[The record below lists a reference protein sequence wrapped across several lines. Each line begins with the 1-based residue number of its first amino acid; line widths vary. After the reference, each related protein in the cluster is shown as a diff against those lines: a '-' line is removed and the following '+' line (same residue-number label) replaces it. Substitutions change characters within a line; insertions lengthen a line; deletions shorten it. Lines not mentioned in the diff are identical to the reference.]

1 MSLKAQNP
9 LFTIIFSIGLNI
21 GILSVISSTYLL
33 SQQEDVIEVKGIAI
47 ESTTDDIQVL
57 GSTYEYLEE
66 RKEIYPIEICCEN
79 ICFHILEAE
88 ISSLTFESGKLNDL
102 EILKH
107 LNENIYPFFERHF
120 GGKEIVEN
128 RDGEFE
134 TWVYNEI
141 PDLKDLESDLK
152 EAIESS
158 VGGMKPE
165 VIQIKIKSIPGT
177 DGTYASKYIEIDNSK
192 QKLYVWNEGKVIK
205 TILLSGPIYGFQVYG
220 VFPIVD
226 KGIEPIAPGGK
237 YMPYW
242 MAFYYSKSQ
251 DSWYGLHGLIWW
263 YGEDGER
270 VYEDLNNIGS
280 RESAGCIRMLVD
292 DAKYLYENFNRGDHI
307 LIHE

>member
-1 MSLKAQNP
+1 MSLKAQNT
-9 LFTIIFSIGLNI
+9 LFSVIFSIGLNI

-33 SQQEDVIEVKGIAI
+33 SQEEVDVKGIQI
-47 ESTTDDIQVL
+47 ENTSKDIQVL
-57 GSTYEYLEE
+57 GSTYEYLGEG
-66 RKEIYPIEICCEN
+66 KEIYPIEICCEN
-79 ICFHILEAE
+79 ICFNILEEE
-88 ISSLTFESGKLNDL
+88 ISSLIFESDELNNL

-120 GGKEIVEN
+120 GGKEIVTSRN
-128 RDGEFE
+128 GEFE

-152 EAIESS
+152 EAIGLSIE
-158 VGGMKPE
+158 GIKPE

-192 QKLYVWNEGKVIK
+192 QKLYVWNNRKVIK
-205 TILLSGPIYGFQVYG
+205 TILLSGPMYGFQVYG

-226 KGIEPIAPGGK
+226 KGREPIAPGGK

-270 VYEDLNNIGS
+270 VYESVNNIGS
-280 RESAGCIRMLVD
+280 RESAGCIRMLFE
-292 DAKYLYENFNRGDHI
+292 DAKYLYENFERGDYV